1 MDAMPRPDHLF
12 PTTVIGSLPRP
23 QWLRDV
29 ILDRKAGRLP
39 EEDAD
44 TILDRA
50 VESALLLQERAGLD
64 EITDGEWRRESYVKV
79 FAQRTR
85 GFQDDLVDSGLPYPA
100 AVAPLEYWQPI
111 VADEIP
117 FVRDRTTRAVK
128 VTLPSPYIIG
138 RRMWH
143 AQHSAA
149 AYPKRED
156 LMWAAVPVLEEE
168 IRSIVAHGVDTLQLD
183 EPWLAVLV
191 DERARRREG
200 VEDVDYEMALCAD
213 LLNAVLPAASGT
225 NTAMHLCH
233 AHFDHV
239 HGSRGSYELIM
250 PTLAKI
256 DVGTICLELATPD
269 AGGLEALS
277 GFPADKRIGLGVID
291 HCDTTLESAE
301 LVASRVEAA
310 LAYVDRER
318 IELHPDCGF
327 APSVQNPIDV
337 DEAYLK
343 LRAMCDGAAMARDR
357 LG

>member
-1 MDAMPRPDHLF
+1 MPRPEHLF

-29 ILDRKAGRLP
+29 ILDRKTGGLS
-39 EEDAD
+39 ENDAD
-44 TILDRA
+44 AILDGA
-50 VESALLLQERAGLD
+50 IESALLLQERAGLD

-85 GFQDDLVDSGLPYPA
+85 GFREDLVDSGLPYPA
-100 AVAPLEYWQPI
+100 AVAPIEYWRPI
-111 VADEIP
+111 VANEVP
-117 FVRDRTTRAVK
+117 FVRKRTSRAVK
-128 VTLPSPYIIG
+128 VTLPSAYIIG

-143 AQHSAA
+143 PDYSTE

-156 LMWAAVPVLEEE
+156 LMWAAVPVLQEE
-168 IRSIVAHGVDTLQLD
+168 IRAIIARGVDTLQID

-200 VEDVDYEMALCAD
+200 VDDMHYEMALCAD
-213 LLNAVLPAASGT
+213 LLNAVLPAAAGA

-256 DVGTICLELATPD
+256 DAGTICLELATPD

-277 GFPADKRIGLGVID
+277 GFPKDKRLGLGVID

-310 LAYVDRER
+310 LAYVERER

-327 APSVQNPIDV
+327 APSVQNPIDL

-343 LRAMCDGAAMARDR
+343 LSVMCDGASMARDR

>member
-1 MDAMPRPDHLF
+1 MPRADHLF
-12 PTTVIGSLPRP
+12 PTTVTGSLPRP

-29 ILDRKAGRLP
+29 ILDRKADRIDD
-39 EEDAD
+39 EEAE

-50 VESALLLQERAGLD
+50 VASALLLQERAGLD

-85 GFQDDLVDSGLPYPA
+85 GFQGDLVESGLPYPA
-100 AVAPLEYWQPI
+100 AVAPLEYWRPI

-143 AQHSAA
+143 PAHSAA

-156 LMWAAVPVLEEE
+156 LMWAAVPILEEE
-168 IRSIVAHGVDTLQLD
+168 IRLIVAGGVDTLQLD
-183 EPWLAVLV
+183 KPWLAVMV
-191 DERARRREG
+191 DEKARRREG
-200 VEDVDYEMALCAD
+200 VEDVEYEMALCAD
-213 LLNAVLPAASGT
+213 LLNAVLPAAAGT
-225 NTAMHLCH
+225 NTAVHLCH

-256 DVGTICLELATPD
+256 EVGTICLELATPD
-269 AGGLEALS
+269 AGGLEAPAH
-277 GFPADKRIGLGVID
+277 FPPDKRLGLGVID

-301 LVASRVEAA
+301 LVAGRVQAA
-310 LAYVDRER
+310 LAYVDRDR

-327 APSVQNPIDV
+327 ALSVQNPIDL

-343 LRAMCDGAAMARDR
+343 LRAMCDGARLARER